1 MDKKSI
7 SGAIDTCYRVL
18 GLKAT
23 VIFADQLMYMGY
35 EYATKSGVSFC
46 LDDMII
52 PDSKTNI
59 LHEAE
64 NEVKEIEG
72 QYQSGLVTRGE
83 RYNKVVDIWSK
94 TNDQVAKA
102 MMSKLGKE
110 IKINADG

>member
-52 PDSKTNI
+52 PDSKNKI
-59 LHEAE
+59 LSDAE
-64 NEVKEIEG
+64 SEVKEIEM

-83 RYNKVVDIWSK
+83 RYNKVVDIVL
-94 TNDQVAKA
+94 Q
-102 MMSKLGKE
+102 E
-110 IKINADG
+110 IQN